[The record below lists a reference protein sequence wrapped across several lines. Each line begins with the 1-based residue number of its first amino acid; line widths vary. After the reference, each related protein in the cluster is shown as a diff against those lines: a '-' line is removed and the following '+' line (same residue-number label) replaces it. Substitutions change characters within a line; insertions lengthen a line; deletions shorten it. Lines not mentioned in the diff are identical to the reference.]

1 MILLHDANHKILKV
15 NRALMRRLKLRPAE
29 MVGKLCEE
37 VLPQHAAWKNCPYC
51 LKDEKGLSEHPDP
64 CLGGF
69 SLVSTSSY
77 REHGQERRGT
87 IHVIRDTSARRAAE
101 EKYRMLFEQAQEGVF
116 VADPKGKLLDCNDA
130 FVRMLGYTSRDE
142 LMALHLDNG
151 VYTSSEQR
159 ESVRRGLEARSSV
172 RNFEVGLRRKDGT
185 GLNAMERSFA
195 PRDAE
200 GHAEGY
206 QGFLLDTSE
215 EGPADNGIP

>member
-1 MILLHDANHKILKV
+1 V

-29 MVGKLCEE
+29 IVGKLCEE

-130 FVRMLGYTSRDE
+130 FVRMLGYSSRDE
-142 LMALHLDNG
+142 LMALHMDNG
-151 VYTSSEQR
+151 VYTSTEQR
-159 ESVRRGLEARSSV
+159 ESIRIELEVAELCAQFRS
-172 RNFEVGLRRKDGT
+172 
-185 GLNAMERSFA
+185 
-195 PRDAE
+195 
-200 GHAEGY
+200 
-206 QGFLLDTSE
+206 
-215 EGPADNGIP
+215 GPAAQRWNSPERDGKQFCHARCRRTPRTLPGLPDGYFGEAPGGRRDSPP

>member
-15 NRALMRRLKLRPAE
+15 NRALMRRLKLRPTE

-87 IHVIRDTSARRAAE
+87 IPGIPGTSARRAAG
-101 EKYRMLFEQAQEGVF
+101 EKNRPLFEPG
-116 VADPKGKLLDCNDA
+116 
-130 FVRMLGYTSRDE
+130 
-142 LMALHLDNG
+142 
-151 VYTSSEQR
+151 
-159 ESVRRGLEARSSV
+159 
-172 RNFEVGLRRKDGT
+172 
-185 GLNAMERSFA
+185 
-195 PRDAE
+195 
-200 GHAEGY
+200 
-206 QGFLLDTSE
+206 E
-215 EGPADNGIP
+215 EGGFVPRTGEPPP